1 MKLELFFLNIKF
13 SIIIDKETGIKVK
26 KFWTGFLEKNT
37 NIYPKDTWTIYFTKD
52 KVTSTDINYDTKTI
66 IHKHNSVCD
75 ITEFNNFFRE
85 AVVKISTMQ
94 GVVWLHCSG
103 FNLNGK
109 TFLVLGKKGYGKTT
123 ILMKTL
129 KELGAVFIGNDQLPI
144 FSYEND
150 ICTYSWRPDVKVASQ
165 YDNSKIFYL
174 VNNNIPYDF
183 LNADNMSKRLKKTI
197 EFPKENLNIN
207 ISHEK
212 IFKIDNIL
220 ILNSVQNII
229 VTNDEILKYVIDDP
243 EVIIPD
249 KLLDLGK
256 YMPYWNK
263 RITKIKNE
271 ENADKISKGL
281 LNALNKQTTK
291 YLVGNRLN
299 FELLKNTLFSNNMNC
314 FSLDAID
321 YIFDNYQKYLNV
333 NSFVSISVGG
343 SVSRGYGIKSSDI
356 DLICLTN
363 RYKTYKKKFIKENGF
378 NIEIHIIPIKYIDT
392 ILESITKYLNFSN
405 LKLNANDNNLV
416 NSSGAKKCKLITKN
430 DTDLTVFLSNWREL
444 KKIVDSVVIYQN
456 KSNYLFNLINL
467 SNKFSLKKSFL
478 NLLTENNKF
487 TNFDNFINYFKLNAF
502 INNDVFSK
510 VLWVDLYMEKDYN
523 QEIKKIIKKY
533 IKVNKK
539 SNEEF
544 YKWYKREFNN
554 IIEIHSSLE
563 CDFCKNDYMQC
574 NIIRCINDYYN
585 DATRA
590 RDNNLKYGEYFS
602 IQRVLTY
609 ISLLYDRTNNQSA
622 TLQKLLDNFKI
633 DNEMVNFIVEKVKE
647 IIYEKI
653 KDSNNQ

>member
-1 MKLELFFLNIKF
+1 
-13 SIIIDKETGIKVK
+13 
-26 KFWTGFLEKNT
+26 
-37 NIYPKDTWTIYFTKD
+37 
-52 KVTSTDINYDTKTI
+52 
-66 IHKHNSVCD
+66 
-75 ITEFNNFFRE
+75 
-85 AVVKISTMQ
+85 
-94 GVVWLHCSG
+94 
-103 FNLNGK
+103 
-109 TFLVLGKKGYGKTT
+109 
-123 ILMKTL
+123 
-129 KELGAVFIGNDQLPI
+129 
-144 FSYEND
+144 
-150 ICTYSWRPDVKVASQ
+150 
-165 YDNSKIFYL
+165 
-174 VNNNIPYDF
+174 
-183 LNADNMSKRLKKTI
+183 MS
-197 EFPKENLNIN
+197 
-207 ISHEK
+207 
-212 IFKIDNIL
+212 D
-220 ILNSVQNII
+220 
-229 VTNDEILKYVIDDP
+229 
-243 EVIIPD
+243 
-249 KLLDLGK
+249 
-256 YMPYWNK
+256 
-263 RITKIKNE
+263 
-271 ENADKISKGL
+271 
-281 LNALNKQTTK
+281 
-291 YLVGNRLN
+291 
-299 FELLKNTLFSNNMNC
+299 
-314 FSLDAID
+314 
-321 YIFDNYQKYLNV
+321 
-333 NSFVSISVGG
+333 
-343 SVSRGYGIKSSDI
+343 
-356 DLICLTN
+356 
-363 RYKTYKKKFIKENGF
+363 
-378 NIEIHIIPIKYIDT
+378 
-392 ILESITKYLNFSN
+392 
-405 LKLNANDNNLV
+405 
-416 NSSGAKKCKLITKN
+416 
-430 DTDLTVFLSNWREL
+430 WREL